1 MFYAATQNR
10 SFLSLSR
17 RCPVAFRS
25 KFNLTRPSGRL
36 TCKASHTSL
45 LSSYQPF
52 PRLAHPRLHS
62 SLSINEETLDS
73 IHESEEEGY
82 DFGSYSVILP
92 PEPFVFGVGHI
103 RARSVPSHISL
114 PPYVASLPLPQRRA
128 GVDERP
134 FDGDPYTGD
143 GRIELGSEAE
153 SRLRTAAKLAKKT
166 LEFAGSLVNV
176 GVTTEAI
183 DNSVHDFIV
192 SNGAYPSPLLYS
204 GFPKACC
211 TSVNN
216 VIVHGIPD
224 DRPLEDGDI
233 VNIDITVYL
242 NGYHGD
248 TSRTFTVGEVD
259 EQGRSLIRA
268 TEDALSAGISACGP
282 GRPFKAIGSAIH
294 SVVAEKPYSISL
306 EWTGHGIGSVFH
318 RPPWVLHHRND
329 EPGIMQPGHCFTIEP
344 CLIQGSNPRG
354 WIFPDGWTAST
365 ENCARSAQ
373 MEHMVLITE
382 DGADVLTG

>member
-17 RCPVAFRS
+17 RFPVAFRS

-62 SLSINEETLDS
+62 SLSMNEETLDS

-176 GVTTEAI
+176 GSTTYNPILVPSDDHLFNRLESLLRLLIMPYMTLSCRTAHTRLL
-183 DNSVHDFIV
+183 SCTPASPKPAARV
-192 SNGAYPSPLLYS
+192 SITLLFMGFQTSTIASTWSSALFRREVEVLYS
-204 GFPKACC
+204 
-211 TSVNN
+211 S
-216 VIVHGIPD
+216 
-224 DRPLEDGDI
+224 RPLEDGDI

-248 TSRTFTVGEVD
+248 TSRTFTVGEVVCMASI
-259 EQGRSLIRA
+259 GHYF
-268 TEDALSAGISACGP
+268 ED
-282 GRPFKAIGSAIH
+282 
-294 SVVAEKPYSISL
+294 
-306 EWTGHGIGSVFH
+306 
-318 RPPWVLHHRND
+318 
-329 EPGIMQPGHCFTIEP
+329 IES
-344 CLIQGSNPRG
+344 CS
-354 WIFPDGWTAST
+354 
-365 ENCARSAQ
+365 
-373 MEHMVLITE
+373 
-382 DGADVLTG
+382 